1 MTRTLPGTTIQAD
14 LSRPDG
20 AEAVLGPMFLTG
32 GLTLSQV
39 TTLTGLEPYVIQ
51 NWVRRGF
58 LSPPQQRRYSRRQ
71 LCRILIINML
81 KDVLQLEK
89 ICSLLSYVNGQL
101 NDESD
106 DLVDDSYLYEK
117 AVWLI
122 AQSEDS
128 RAAAQETGGRLKE
141 ALKDYPGTPE
151 ARERVERVLIVICKG
166 YLSARLKAETEELIS
181 GFC

>member
-1 MTRTLPGTTIQAD
+1 
-14 LSRPDG
+14 
-20 AEAVLGPMFLTG
+20 
-32 GLTLSQV
+32 
-39 TTLTGLEPYVIQ
+39 
-51 NWVRRGF
+51 
-58 LSPPQQRRYSRRQ
+58 
-71 LCRILIINML
+71 ML

>member
-14 LSRPDG
+14 LSRSDG
-20 AEAVLGPMFLTG
+20 VEAVLGPMFLTG

-71 LCRILIINML
+71 LCRILTVNML

-89 ICSLLSYVNGQL
+89 ICSLLSYVNGNL
-101 NDESD
+101 EDESD

-122 AQSEDS
+122 ARSEDS
-128 RAAAQETGGRLKE
+128 QVTGIQLKE
-141 ALKDYPGTPE
+141 ALKDYSGTPE
-151 ARERVERVLIVICKG
+151 ARERVERVLVAICKG

>member
-20 AEAVLGPMFLTG
+20 VEAVLGPMFLTG

-71 LCRILIINML
+71 LCRILTVNML

-89 ICSLLSYVNGQL
+89 ICSLLSYVNGNL
-101 NDESD
+101 EDESD

-122 AQSEDS
+122 ARSEDG
-128 RAAAQETGGRLKE
+128 QVTGIQLKE
-141 ALKDYPGTPE
+141 ALKDYSGTPE
-151 ARERVERVLIVICKG
+151 ARERVERVLIAICKG
-166 YLSARLKAETEELIS
+166 YLSARLKVETEELIS

>member
-14 LSRPDG
+14 MSRPDG
-20 AEAVLGPMFLTG
+20 VEAVLGPMFLTG

-71 LCRILIINML
+71 LCRILTVNML

-89 ICSLLSYVNGQL
+89 ICSLLSYVNGDL
-101 NDESD
+101 EDESD

-122 AQSEDS
+122 AQSENG
-128 RAAAQETGGRLKE
+128 QVTGIQLKE
-141 ALKDYPGTPE
+141 ALKDYSGTPE
-151 ARERVERVLIVICKG
+151 ARERVERVLIAICKG
-166 YLSARLKAETEELIS
+166 YLSARFKAETEELIS

>member
-1 MTRTLPGTTIQAD
+1 MTSTLPGTTIQAD

-32 GLTLSQV
+32 GLSLSQV

-166 YLSARLKAETEELIS
+166 YLSARLKAETEKLIS

>member
-20 AEAVLGPMFLTG
+20 VEAVLGPMFLTG
-32 GLTLSQV
+32 GLSLSQV

-71 LCRILIINML
+71 LCRILTINML

-101 NDESD
+101 DDESD

-122 AQSEDS
+122 ARSEECPAS
-128 RAAAQETGGRLKE
+128 AEETGVWLKE
-141 ALKDYPGTPE
+141 ALEDYPGPSE
-151 ARERVERVLIVICKG
+151 ARERVERVLTVIWKG
-166 YLSARLKAETEELIS
+166 YLAARLKAETEELLS
-181 GFC
+181 GLC